1 MRIVVTGSSGNVGSA
16 ILTYVLAQGHTTLGL
31 DIAEPSEEI
40 RKQHGHRFTF
50 QHIDMT
56 DYAAVKA
63 ALQNCEA
70 VIHTAALPTVG
81 KSPAHVIHNT
91 CVSSS
96 HETPIVQLNCA
107 RQ

>member
-16 ILTYVLAQGHTTLGL
+16 IVTYVLAQGHTTLGL